1 MWYSQPSRLQ
11 KNYSKKGAK
20 VPKQHV
26 NEHNVI
32 CMSKFK
38 YSIYLQS
45 YAWEIEFKSSP
56 KAESLKMTSRLTYF
70 VNTWDTNRNTRVL
83 EAIAGYW
90 ISLKSRPSQVQRPL
104 EGYF

>member
-26 NEHNVI
+26 NEHDVI

>member
-1 MWYSQPSRLQ
+1 MRNISVDLVSERIQVTPYVVLRLQ

-45 YAWEIEFKSSP
+45 YAQEIEFKSSP
-56 KAESLKMTSRLTYF
+56 KAESLKMTSRLAYF
-70 VNTWDTNRNTRVL
+70 VNT
-83 EAIAGYW
+83 
-90 ISLKSRPSQVQRPL
+90 
-104 EGYF
+104 